1 MHKTR
6 KRALLRD
13 PSETSYKVKWR
24 YDRQINPTVQL
35 HTGYI
40 LLVSKLAWLRVK
52 VEDNKVVIVDTIMK
66 RNVAWRGC
74 FRL

>member
-13 PSETSYKVKWR
+13 PSETSYKVDLALGGRFNLNEDW

-40 LLVSKLAWLRVK
+40 LLVSELAWLRVK
-52 VEDNKVVIVDTIMK
+52 VEDNKVVIVDT
-66 RNVAWRGC
+66 
-74 FRL
+74 